1 MNRNHKLIS
10 ITALSLLAALALVAC
25 AGRAAKPA
33 ATSAST
39 TTGETSSLYL
49 DVHDLGP
56 GNVTAAA
63 VAEAHQKDL
72 AVEGERGVD
81 FQKYWVDEAQGKV
94 YCLAKAP
101 SAEAVTETHREA
113 HGLVPDRVYAVTG
126 GTEEPARG
134 DHGLFLDVHHLGPG
148 KVTAEAVAEAHAK
161 DLAVEGDYGVRFLQ
175 YWVDEASGTVVCL
188 SQAPDAAAVNATH
201 GAAHGLL
208 ADEVME
214 VTQGE

>member
-33 ATSAST
+33 
-39 TTGETSSLYL
+39 
-49 DVHDLGP
+49 P
-56 GNVTAAA
+56 
-63 VAEAHQKDL
+63 
-72 AVEGERGVD
+72 VD
-81 FQKYWVDEAQGKV
+81 
-94 YCLAKAP
+94 
-101 SAEAVTETHREA
+101 HR
-113 HGLVPDRVYAVTG
+113 
-126 GTEEPARG
+126 
-134 DHGLFLDVHHLGPG
+134 LFLDVHHLGPG